1 MRIGV
6 MMVVMVMMMVVL
18 GMFVMRAPMGRMR

>member
-18 GMFVMRAPMGRMR
+18 GMFVMRARMGRMR

>member
-1 MRIGV
+1 MKIGV

-18 GMFVMRAPMGRMR
+18 GMFVMRARMGRMR